1 VTSVR
6 NDYIVYQYTIGANGA
21 LTPMTPASV
30 PAGSGPRQITLHP
43 SGSYAYVACYDLGT
57 ISQYTID
64 PNSGGLTPMAP
75 ITAGLQPFTI
85 TVHPSGQYA
94 YVPNSNGNNVSQF
107 TVDPNS
113 GALTPMSTA
122 TVVAGLSPV
131 ALAVDPSGK
140 YAYVTNGDKAISPNT
155 PSVSMGHSP
164 PCPTRSRRVGPLVH
178 HHPRRIASMP

>member
-1 VTSVR
+1 
-6 NDYIVYQYTIGANGA
+6 
-21 LTPMTPASV
+21 
-30 PAGSGPRQITLHP
+30 
-43 SGSYAYVACYDLGT
+43 
-57 ISQYTID
+57 
-64 PNSGGLTPMAP
+64 MAP

-140 YAYVTNGDKAISPNT
+140 YAYVTNGGQGNISQYTVGIDGALTAMPNT
-155 PSVSMGHSP
+155 VAAGS
-164 PCPTRSRRVGPLVH
+164 GPWSIITLGE
-178 HHPRRIASMP
+178 